1 MPFGYGKRRCA
12 GELLARMELY
22 RYVTGVLHRFSVEA
36 AAGGGTSIDGV
47 EPSLGQI
54 NSPSEFELKF
64 VPRS

>member
-36 AAGGGTSIDGV
+36 ADGTSVDRV